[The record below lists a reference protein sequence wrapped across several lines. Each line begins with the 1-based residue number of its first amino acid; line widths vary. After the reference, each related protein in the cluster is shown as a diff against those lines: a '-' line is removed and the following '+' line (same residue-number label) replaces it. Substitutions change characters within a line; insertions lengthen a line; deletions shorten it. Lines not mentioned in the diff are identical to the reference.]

1 LGTLHRFTTAV
12 ADMLLSWM
20 FARVLCAASLMI
32 SGSAAYKSL
41 SDDGL
46 RSIPLPGSDFD
57 IHKGALLAPIL
68 KPRVPGT
75 QGSREVLQHF
85 VNFFQNNLPEWKL
98 EFQNSTWTTPAT
110 GNTKVPFVNLI
121 ATRDPPRAFP
131 GNVGHLALVAHYDS
145 KLTPEGFIGA
155 TDSAAPCAML
165 LHTAR
170 SLDTALT
177 KKWAAMGSAGDHPG
191 DIEEEKGIQII
202 LLDGEEAFAA
212 WTDTDSLYGA
222 RSLAAA
228 WEETPHTA
236 ASIYHNPIDSIS
248 LFVLLDLLGASDPR
262 IPSYFKM
269 THWAYQA
276 MSKVEM
282 RLRGLGLLKSSPN
295 NLEERSAPEFEFRDE
310 PIFLPESS
318 KQEDTFR
325 APFVLDDH
333 VPFMARG
340 VDILH
345 LIPIPFPR
353 VWHTIEDDGEHLDT
367 ATTEDWATIVTAF
380 AAEWMELDGLM
391 TKSSPTDV
399 KRASVD
405 KSEL

>member
-1 LGTLHRFTTAV
+1 
-12 ADMLLSWM
+12 
-20 FARVLCAASLMI
+20 
-32 SGSAAYKSL
+32 
-41 SDDGL
+41 
-46 RSIPLPGSDFD
+46 
-57 IHKGALLAPIL
+57 
-68 KPRVPGT
+68 
-75 QGSREVLQHF
+75 
-85 VNFFQNNLPEWKL
+85 VNFFQNSLPEWKL

-121 ATRDPPRAFP
+121 ATRDPPWASP
-131 GNVGHLALVAHYDS
+131 GDVGHLALVAHYDS
-145 KLTPEGFIGA
+145 KLTPKGFIGA

-165 LHTAR
+165 LHAAR

-177 KKWAAMGSAGDHPG
+177 RKWAAGDNAGNV
-191 DIEEEKGIQII
+191 EEEKGIQII

-222 RSLAAA
+222 RSLAEA
-228 WEETPHTA
+228 WENTPNEA
-236 ASIYHNPIDSIS
+236 ASIYHSPIDSIS

-262 IPSYFKM
+262 IPSYFKV

-295 NLEERSAPEFEFRDE
+295 RLEERSAPNFEFRDE
-310 PIFLPESS
+310 PIFLPEAN

-325 APFVLDDH
+325 TPFVLDDH

-353 VWHTIEDDGEHLDT
+353 VWHTIDDDGEHLDT

-380 AAEWMELDGLM
+380 AAEWMELDGLL
-391 TKSSPTDV
+391 TKTSRT
-399 KRASVD
+399 KTLMKKASVD